1 MGNRPS
7 VQTAMSETTQAAD
20 AEELQELFVEVTGD
34 EEVTDEQE
42 GTDRR
47 EASEEFDQL
56 AGRSEQESM
65 DDSIETPDE
74 TL

>member
-1 MGNRPS
+1 
-7 VQTAMSETTQAAD
+7 MSQTTQAAQ
-20 AEELQELFVEVTGD
+20 AQELQELFVEVTGD

-47 EASEEFDQL
+47 ESSEEFDQI
-56 AGRSEQESM
+56 AGRREEESM
-65 DDSIETPDE
+65 DDSIEIPDE

>member
-1 MGNRPS
+1 
-7 VQTAMSETTQAAD
+7 MSETQAKD

-42 GTDRR
+42 GNDRR
-47 EASEEFDQL
+47 EASEEFDQI

-74 TL
+74 SF